1 MSYSNAADTD
11 SVSPIL
17 SSAWASPSAVTVTD
31 GDDAE
36 VDEVV
41 AMAEL
46 KLERRDIHEVS
57 VHVIMS
63 AWAGRCLSLDMSSG
77 FGWREWTKG
86 LWPRF

>member
-1 MSYSNAADTD
+1 VSYSNAADTD

-46 KLERRDIHEVS
+46 NW
-57 VHVIMS
+57 S
-63 AWAGRCLSLDMSSG
+63 AETFMRSAY
-77 FGWREWTKG
+77 T
-86 LWPRF
+86 

>member
-31 GDDAE
+31 GDAE

-41 AMAEL
+41 AM
-46 KLERRDIHEVS
+46 RS
-57 VHVIMS
+57 
-63 AWAGRCLSLDMSSG
+63 
-77 FGWREWTKG
+77 
-86 LWPRF
+86 